1 MRVLVLGGTSFVGRT
16 IVEDLL
22 AHGHIPTLF
31 NRGRTAPD
39 LFAGV
44 ERVAGDRDSGDY
56 DALRGLAWD
65 AVIDVSGYVP
75 RHVEQALEALGERF
89 ARYVFISTGMVYD
102 HVDAEGQITESSRRL
117 PAHQGPEHL
126 DDDTYGPMKVACEDL
141 LLARL
146 GDKLSVVRP
155 GWVVGPH
162 EKAELLTYWVR
173 RAADIGPVAVPERV
187 DRPVQVIDVRD
198 LARLVVLLIERDL
211 PGAFNAVGPSPSVSF
226 LELVKVCGDAELVPV
241 PHGELDFPLL
251 FPDPAWDT
259 MLQISS
265 AAALAVGMPRTPLT
279 QTVADVR
286 AWDRGRGE
294 PPLTSGLSQDEERAA
309 LTRARRD

>member
-22 AHGHIPTLF
+22 AHGHTPTLF
-31 NRGRTAPD
+31 NRGRTSPD
-39 LFAGV
+39 LFPGV
-44 ERVAGDRDSGDY
+44 ERLAGDRDSGDY
-56 DALRGLAWD
+56 DALHGLAWD

-89 ARYVFISTGMVYD
+89 GRYVFISTGMVYD
-102 HVDAEGQITESSRRL
+102 LVEVGGQITESSRRL
-117 PAHQGPEHL
+117 PAHQGSEQL

-146 GDKLSVVRP
+146 GDRLSVVRP

-173 RAADIGPVAVPERV
+173 RAAGTSRVAIPDRV
-187 DRPVQVIDVRD
+187 DRPVQVLDVRD
-198 LARLVVLLIERDL
+198 LARLVVLLVERDL

-226 LELVKVCGDAELVPV
+226 LELVKICGGAELVPV

-251 FPDPAWDT
+251 FSDPAWDV

-265 AAALAVGMPRTPLT
+265 AAALAAGMPRTPLV

-286 AWDRGRGE
+286 AWDRDRGE
-294 PPLTSGLSQDEERAA
+294 PPLTCGLSEEEEHDA
-309 LTRARRD
+309 LTRAGRG